1 MIHTDIEINKLK
13 FEILAGNAPE
23 GVLKEEPFE
32 IFDTLV
38 IKFLSKLSQKLLSK
52 NLNIEEYRDFI
63 GFGFWV
69 RESNLINMRDSRKD
83 INCRVG
89 RGVSFHIAPSNI
101 STNSLYTLAFGL
113 LSGCPSIIRLSNK
126 NIDELRSIMKLI
138 NKILESSEFK
148 NLSNKISFINYEHD
162 RTISNYFSSL
172 VDSRILWGGD
182 ETIKIFKSF
191 KTASHCLDIVFP
203 NKVSSSLISSE
214 WLISSD
220 GNEISNKAD
229 LFARDIGLFSQM
241 ACSSPQ
247 SLILLK
253 DQKLSSK
260 KELLDFFKKC
270 DLSLSNKNWL
280 SENQSFENFKSSVDI
295 CMELPNF
302 KCIFKGI
309 NLSVFFADKAQFK
322 DINNF
327 KTRDSCIFLSEVDS
341 IEEALSLLPKNNQTI
356 VCIGLKKDIKN
367 KVVQKGM
374 LGGSNRFVSPGNAL
388 NMNIFWDGYDIV
400 SFLSKIISLN

>member
-1 MIHTDIEINKLK
+1 M
-13 FEILAGNAPE
+13 AE
-23 GVLKEEPFE
+23 GSHF
-32 IFDTLV
+32 
-38 IKFLSKLSQKLLSK
+38 
-52 NLNIEEYRDFI
+52 
-63 GFGFWV
+63 
-69 RESNLINMRDSRKD
+69 
-83 INCRVG
+83 
-89 RGVSFHIAPSNI
+89 IAPSNI

-126 NIDELRSIMKLI
+126 NIDELRSIMQLI
-138 NKILESSEFK
+138 NKILESSEFIK
-148 NLSNKISFINYEHD
+148 LSNKISFINYEHD
-162 RTISNYFSSL
+162 QTISNYFSSL

-220 GNEISNKAD
+220 DNEIANKAD

-247 SLILLK
+247 SLIVLK
-253 DQKLSSK
+253 DQKLSSR

-280 SENQSFENFKSSVDI
+280 SENQSLENFKSSIDI

-309 NLSVFFADKAQFK
+309 NLSVFFADKSQFNE
-322 DINNF
+322 INNF
-327 KTRDSCIFLSEVDS
+327 KTKDSCIFLSEVDS
-341 IEEALSLLPKNNQTI
+341 IEEALSLLPKI
-356 VCIGLKKDIKN
+356 IK
-367 KVVQKGM
+367 Q
-374 LGGSNRFVSPGNAL
+374 LFV
-388 NMNIFWDGYDIV
+388 
-400 SFLSKIISLN
+400 